1 MTPIYSHTLSVCLS
15 VCLSVRPPC
24 FTSTLLHIQVLLE
37 KEGPTVALSG
47 RQLASV
53 QPRRGRLLVFPHACP
68 HAGLAVQ
75 AAPKL
80 LLRGEL
86 Y

>member
-1 MTPIYSHTLSVCLS
+1 M
-15 VCLSVRPPC
+15 
-24 FTSTLLHIQVLLE
+24 LLE

-47 RQLASV
+47 RKLASV